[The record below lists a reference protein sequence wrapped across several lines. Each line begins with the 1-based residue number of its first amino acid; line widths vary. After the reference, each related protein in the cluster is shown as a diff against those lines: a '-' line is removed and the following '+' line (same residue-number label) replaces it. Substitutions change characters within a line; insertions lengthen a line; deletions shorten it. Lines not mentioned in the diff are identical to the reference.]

1 MTSLSITAT
10 LPRTRD
16 RLRELIPEQQTDIEP
31 LLDTVGQA
39 SANPRVLELRLRR
52 FYAAFNREK
61 QGIQNARLL
70 GIGVAIAVAI
80 GMMMGLLRGEPLGTG
95 IIPTVVYFLGAVAA
109 GIGAG
114 YYAWV
119 SYAYSQCYTTVLCIE
134 RNDWRAPWRPT
145 MYGATS
151 MPRLAFMDKPSAFF
165 GAASKSGITKGYV
178 RLAVPYG
185 ISLATLTDLRRIFT
199 FKPDGHGFRDTDVTK
214 RFDINENGERAG
226 SYVKDLNTNDL
237 VQMLKTNM
245 GYLMAGAFALIAF
258 LLLMQ

>member
-1 MTSLSITAT
+1 MTSLSVSAT
-10 LPRTRD
+10 LPQNRD
-16 RLRELIPEQQTDIEP
+16 RLRELIPEQQADIEP
-31 LLDTVGQA
+31 LLDTVGLA
-39 SANPRVLELRLRR
+39 VANPKVLEWRLRR
-52 FYAAFNREK
+52 FYAVFNREK

-80 GMMMGLLRGEPLGTG
+80 GIMMGLLRGEPLGSG
-95 IIPTVVYFLGAVAA
+95 ALPNLVYFLGAMIA
-109 GIGAG
+109 GGGAG

-119 SYAYSQCYTTVLCIE
+119 NYAYSQCYAKALCIE

-145 MYGATS
+145 MYGVTQ
-151 MPRLAFMDKPSAFF
+151 MPRLAFMNKPSAFF
-165 GAASKSGITKGYV
+165 GSASKSGITKGYV
-178 RLAVPYG
+178 RLAVPFG
-185 ISLATLTDLRRIFT
+185 ISLETLTDLRRVFT

-214 RFDINENGERAG
+214 RFDINEKGERAG
-226 SYVKDLNTNDL
+226 SYVRDLNTNEL